1 MNTELLNKVEQ
12 VYLKKDLPEIGV
24 GDTIEVVF
32 TIRAE
37 KKGEKK
43 RTQTFKGLVIAIKGS
58 GSRKSITIRKIS
70 YGVGVEKIFPLHSPN
85 VASIKI
91 LRKGKVRQA
100 NIFYMRGRIGKK
112 AMKVKEGEM
121 DFSEIIEGS
130 EQEVNEKNVEKVVEE
145 VEEEKKDEIKEEVKE
160 VKKEEKKD

>member
-12 VYLKKDLPEIGV
+12 VYLKKNLPDIGV

-32 TIRAE
+32 VIRAE

-43 RTQTFKGLVIAIKGS
+43 RTQTFRGLVIAIKGS
-58 GSRKSITIRKIS
+58 GVRKSVTLRKIS
-70 YGVGVEKIFPLHSPN
+70 YGVGVEKIFPMHSPT
-85 VASIKI
+85 VLSMKI
-91 LRKGKVRQA
+91 LKKGMVRQS
-100 NIFYMRGRIGKK
+100 NIYYMRDRIGKK

-130 EQEVNEKNVEKVVEE
+130 EQEVTEKDVELVQEVVEE
-145 VEEEKKDEIKEEVKE
+145 KEEKVE
-160 VKKEEKKD
+160 KEEKKD

>member
-43 RTQTFKGLVIAIKGS
+43 RSQTFKGLVIAIKGS
-58 GSRKSITIRKIS
+58 GARKSVTIRKIS
-70 YGVGVEKIFPLHSPN
+70 YGVGVEKIFPLHSPT
-85 VASIKI
+85 VQTIKI
-91 LRKGKVRQA
+91 LRKGKVRQS
-100 NIFYMRGRIGKK
+100 NIFYMRERIGKK

-121 DFSEIIEGS
+121 DFNEIIEGS
-130 EQEVNEKNVEKVVEE
+130 EQEVTEKNVEVAEEESKEEKEEVVEE
-145 VEEEKKDEIKEEVKE
+145 V
-160 VKKEEKKD
+160 KEEKKD